1 MTTVNTVTEAS
12 PHTAGAAPPKTAGV
26 PNRRAALLGARVLC
40 VVLTLAVWQLLVV
53 IGALP
58 DAAIAAPWDI
68 GRALGSVLTDGSLW
82 SAVGDTASTWA
93 IGLGLSLAAAV
104 PVGLLLGASGLL
116 YRFSRFSIDFLRSI
130 PPIALIPLVLL
141 EYGATTKMALVLV
154 VFGSLWPVLLQ
165 SMYGMHQLD
174 PNLRDM
180 ARTYGIGR
188 WHYICFVVLPSA
200 SPFVA
205 TGIRVAATMSLLLA
219 IAAQLIGGAPG
230 LGAEMTRYEQGG
242 DVPRMWAMVVVI
254 GLLGILLN
262 RGLLALER
270 RTLRWHS
277 AYRPAAAS

>member
-1 MTTVNTVTEAS
+1 MNTVTEAS
-12 PHTAGAAPPKTAGV
+12 PRGVGV
-26 PNRRAALLGARVLC
+26 PPPSPPDTSGVPTRRAALLGARVLC
-40 VVLTLAVWQLLVV
+40 VVLALGVWQLLVV
-53 IGALP
+53 TGALP

-68 GRALGSVLTDGSLW
+68 GRALGSMFADGALW
-82 SAVGDTASTWA
+82 PAIRDTATTWA

-116 YRFSRFSIDFLRSI
+116 YRVSRFSIDFLRSI

-141 EYGATTKMALVLV
+141 QYGATTRMALVLV

-188 WHYICFVVLPSA
+188 WHYVRFVVLPSA

-230 LGAEMTRYEQGG
+230 LGAEMTTYEQGG
-242 DVPRMWAMVVVI
+242 DVPRMWAVVVVI